1 MLQGGRIMPGMT
13 ANLTPEAYA
22 IWDGI
27 PNKRKGVHPGRSAWI
42 SSVIIEH
49 AGWEERYKRDLGE
62 MTRLAT
68 LRKTQLETMTKARD
82 KLQEIVL
89 ELTGDE

>member
-1 MLQGGRIMPGMT
+1 MMPGMT
-13 ANLTPEAYA
+13 ANLTDAAYA

-27 PNKRKGVHPGRSAWI
+27 PNKKKGVHLGRSAWI
-42 SSVIIEH
+42 SSIIIDH

-62 MTRLAT
+62 ITRLAT

-89 ELTGDE
+89 ELTE

>member
-1 MLQGGRIMPGMT
+1 MPGMT
-13 ANLTPEAYA
+13 ANLTDEAYA

-42 SSVIIEH
+42 SSIIIEH

-62 MTRLAT
+62 ITRLAT

-89 ELTGDE
+89 ELTE

>member
-1 MLQGGRIMPGMT
+1 MPGMT
-13 ANLTPEAYA
+13 ANLTDEAYA

-42 SSVIIEH
+42 SSIIIEH

-62 MTRLAT
+62 ITRLAT
-68 LRKTQLETMTKARD
+68 LRKTQLETMTKAKD

-89 ELTGDE
+89 ELTE

>member
-1 MLQGGRIMPGMT
+1 MPGIT
-13 ANLTPEAYA
+13 ANLTPEAHA

-27 PNKRKGVHPGRSAWI
+27 PNKKKGVHRGRSAWI

-49 AGWEERYKRDLGE
+49 AGWEERYKRDLDE

-89 ELTGDE
+89 ELTE

>member
-1 MLQGGRIMPGMT
+1 MPGMT

-49 AGWEERYKRDLGE
+49 NQAYANYLLKHAE
-62 MTRLAT
+62 MTKLAT
-68 LRKTQLETMTKARD
+68 LRKTQLEDMTKVRD